1 MVYTFSVWV
10 TRVGLNMDIYPDN
23 QDNAQQSSY
32 LETAR
37 RLLDGLILYRLELGE
52 AGRHLELLLR
62 YSGVA
67 ASTDLPCSKSIH

>member
-1 MVYTFSVWV
+1 
-10 TRVGLNMDIYPDN
+10 MDMYLDN
-23 QDNAQQSSY
+23 HGDTQQSSY

-67 ASTDLPCSKSIH
+67 ATTDLPCPKNIH